1 MSSRRIVTF
10 QEALEIVESLPD
22 NQQEDLIDIPQRRCT
37 ERRREQ
43 LAERIKEGREEYAKG
58 EITHG
63 SVEDF
68 LKEIS
73 A

>member
-1 MSSRRIVTF
+1 MSSLRIVTF

-22 NQQEDLIDIPQRRCT
+22 NQQEDLIDILHSRRT

-63 SVEDF
+63 SVEDL